1 MAALAGSQIPGGAAA
16 AAAIRPPPLGIPL
29 SRAKGAAHVAG
40 TAAGKMAAAS
50 APYAKYPPPPPLRPP
65 GGKGKRVGF
74 TPPPPPAQTPSSL
87 SVRDSRS
94 ASPRPRSQRPPDGSH
109 RDRTSSGLTRPT
121 SQHSVSS
128 PDRPG
133 ATAICPPPSGAAG
146 RACGTAGCRCA
157 ATDGALVPPP
167 PQHPSLPP
175 LAEMFPDGIPVLPPS
190 APPRR
195 RGPDGRLHLRKKK
208 NQNKTRFLPQELAP
222 SVPRWCPWAGPG
234 RAGVVGGAQRRP
246 KPRHEGRRQRDLN
259 GVRGGVEGVELYY
272 WEGGVRVWEGGG
284 ERFCVICQGP
294 VKGQSSWPRLPPPPP
309 ESVPALPLPGTTPA
323 AAPSILSRGGAE
335 DGDGEGRGYLSR
347 FERSRQRSDKQS
359 CAAACS
365 VVVGRAGRAR
375 ARHGAWRVALVSER
389 VEGCG
394 ARGVPVRCSEVVTQT
409 GLVL

>member
-208 NQNKTRFLPQELAP
+208 TKTKHDFYLRNWRQACPGGAPEPGPGGPALLA
-222 SVPRWCPWAGPG
+222 VPRGGPNP
-234 RAGVVGGAQRRP
+234 AT
-246 KPRHEGRRQRDLN
+246 
-259 GVRGGVEGVELYY
+259 RGGGSGTLTGSAEG
-272 WEGGVRVWEGGG
+272 
-284 ERFCVICQGP
+284 
-294 VKGQSSWPRLPPPPP
+294 
-309 ESVPALPLPGTTPA
+309 
-323 AAPSILSRGGAE
+323 
-335 DGDGEGRGYLSR
+335 
-347 FERSRQRSDKQS
+347 
-359 CAAACS
+359 
-365 VVVGRAGRAR
+365 
-375 ARHGAWRVALVSER
+375 
-389 VEGCG
+389 
-394 ARGVPVRCSEVVTQT
+394 
-409 GLVL
+409 